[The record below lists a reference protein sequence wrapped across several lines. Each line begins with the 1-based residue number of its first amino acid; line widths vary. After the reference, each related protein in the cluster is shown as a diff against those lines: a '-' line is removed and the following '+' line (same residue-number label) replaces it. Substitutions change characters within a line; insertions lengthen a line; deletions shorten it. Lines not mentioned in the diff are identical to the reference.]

1 MMNQRAI
8 VGSTEL
14 YKGTLDGL
22 VKVRG
27 QLATSLAREAGRVPA
42 AR

>member
-22 VKVRG
+22 IKVRG
-27 QLATSLAREAGRVPA
+27 QLGTSLSWGAGQVSAPR
-42 AR
+42 